1 MMRPRLQYRA
11 VLGNYFDVM
20 GIPLLRGR
28 AFTARDSA
36 EASGVVVISRAVA
49 ERFWSN
55 EDPIGKQ
62 LTVVNNVDRAANARL
77 FKNGG
82 PLPGE
87 RPRAVIG
94 VVEDVHVWS
103 LQSGPRPVVYVPAVQ
118 RSRSSLAAFRTQMSY
133 VIRTAADPMSLAF
146 VVQRVVAEIDSD
158 LPILDMHPMRQFV
171 AIWTD
176 SPRFYTLLLVV
187 FAAVTLY
194 CL

>member
-11 VLGNYFDVM
+11 ILGNHFDVM

-36 EASGVVVISRAVA
+36 EASGVVAINRAVA
-49 ERFWSN
+49 ERFWSH

-62 LTVVNNVDRAANARL
+62 LTVVNIVDARL
-77 FKNGG
+77 LKNGG
-82 PLPGE
+82 AVPGE

-94 VVEDVHVWS
+94 VVEAVHVWS
-103 LQSGPRPVVYVPAVQ
+103 LQGGSRPVVYVPAVQ